1 MNRGND
7 RAHPSLVL
15 NAAVLCADWDA
26 SVRVGRLK
34 YEDRDALDRLRCEL
48 GRSYVVRRIA
58 DQVEVAAATIDAMLP
73 GDVTESRTGDL
84 PNLLVWRMADWLVEH
99 FAGTG
104 RQLFRR
110 RRALIVVSD
119 RPEDNLLSSVLPRN
133 ASLLPGIAFQT
144 AFELEVRV
152 EYPRGRAEVFVTLD
166 SRSRPRVD
174 TPVSDLIAA
183 GVPVENLYV
192 RRSGAPGDS
201 RLADAGHLTGR
212 VECVL
217 DAELM
222 LADHDEGWPTIRASE
237 ARLEPRMEVLAHV
250 LAHLYPAAGTTHGVL
265 EKLRVAAGRIST
277 GHEQLK
283 RIRSMAAYLQR
294 QKPLLLD
301 GHEGELGE
309 LISSQRKFPKYE
321 VVPKPA
327 LIFDA
332 RGMRTNRW
340 NQGGL
345 DQHGPFDRYQ
355 FNPKRLNIAVVCRQ
369 DLQGRVEQFVDHL
382 LHGVQNTQ
390 GGDVGFLRRFAL
402 EKPYAQVFMAKN
414 ASAAAYRQAA
424 IAAVEHITD
433 RGESWNLALVQ
444 TEEAMEV
451 LSGDDNPYL
460 TTKAFFLGK
469 GIAVQHV
476 HFETMNQPPQQRAY
490 SLNNVGLACYAKLGG
505 VPWLLPSDQT
515 IAHELVI
522 GLGSHHERRSRFGVG
537 DRYVGITT
545 VFSGDGR
552 YLLESRTRAV
562 PFAEYGT
569 AMLGAVRTAVERVRE
584 DFAWGADDPVRLVFH
599 AFKPVKDI
607 EAQAVRDL
615 MAELAIPHAEY
626 AFLHIADSHPF
637 QIFDES
643 EQGVPSGRGT
653 KKGIFA
659 PPRGL
664 SIHLSKQ
671 DALLCLKG
679 ARELKKADDGH
690 PSPLLLRLHRE
701 SSFRDLTYL
710 CRQAYA
716 FACHSWRSFLPAPMP
731 ITILYSQLVAENL
744 RLLSTVSNWSED
756 VIVGR
761 MGRTRWFL

>member
-1 MNRGND
+1 MNRSND
-7 RAHPSLVL
+7 RREPNLVL
-15 NAAVLCADWDA
+15 NAVALRTDWDA
-26 SVRVGRLK
+26 SVRVGRLP
-34 YEDRDALDRLRCEL
+34 YENPEALDLLRRKL
-48 GRSYVVRRIA
+48 GRTHVVRRIA
-58 DQVEVAAATIDAMLP
+58 SEVEVAAADIDAELLGNVRKSRM
-73 GDVTESRTGDL
+73 GDV
-84 PNLLVWRMADWLVEH
+84 PNLIAWRLADWLVEH
-99 FAGTG
+99 FSGT
-104 RQLFRR
+104 RRRLFRR
-110 RRALIVVSD
+110 RGSLIVVSD
-119 RPEDNLLSSVLPRN
+119 RPADNLLSSVLPEN
-133 ASLLPGIAFQT
+133 ARLSPGIAFQA

-152 EYPRGRAEVFVTLD
+152 EYPHGRPAVFVMLT
-166 SRSRPRVD
+166 SRSRPRID
-174 TPVSDLIAA
+174 TPVSDLLAMGI
-183 GVPVENLYV
+183 PVENLYV
-192 RRSGAPGDS
+192 RRSGMARDN
-201 RLADAGHLTGR
+201 RLSDAGHLTGR
-212 VECVL
+212 VERVSG
-217 DAELM
+217 DELI
-222 LADHDEGWPTIRASE
+222 LVDHDEGWPKIRASD
-237 ARLEPRMEVLAHV
+237 ASLEPRMETLAHV
-250 LAHLYPAAGTTHGVL
+250 LAHLYPAAGTTRDVL
-265 EKLRVAAGRIST
+265 EKLRAAAGGIAV
-277 GHEQLK
+277 GPEQLR
-283 RIRSMAAYLQR
+283 RIRSMVMYLQK

-301 GHEGELGE
+301 GHEGEFGD
-309 LISSQRKFPKYE
+309 LISSRRKFPAYE

-345 DQHGPFDRYQ
+345 DHHGPFDRYQ
-355 FNPKRLNIAVVCRQ
+355 FNPKRLNVVVLCRL
-369 DLQGRVEQFVDHL
+369 DLKGRVEQFVDHL
-382 LHGVQNTQ
+382 LQGVPNTN

-402 EKPYAQVFMAKN
+402 EKPYVQVFMATN

-444 TEEAMEV
+444 TEEAMEALV
-451 LSGDDNPYL
+451 GDENPYL

-476 HFETMNQPPQQRAY
+476 HFETINQPWQQKAY

-515 IAHELVI
+515 VAHELVI

-552 YLLESRTRAV
+552 YLLESRTCAV

-569 AMLGAVRTAVERVRE
+569 AMLSAVRSAVERVRQ
-584 DFAWGADDPVRLVFH
+584 DYAWGADDPVRLVFH
-599 AFKPVKDI
+599 AFKPVKDV

-615 MAELAIPHAEY
+615 MTELAIPHAEY
-626 AFLHIADSHPF
+626 AFLHIADTHPF

-643 EQGVPSGRGT
+643 EQGVSSGRGA
-653 KKGIFA
+653 KKGILA

-664 SIHLSKQ
+664 AIHLSRH

-679 ARELKKADDGH
+679 ARELKQAYDGH
-690 PSPLLLRLHRE
+690 PSSLFLHLHRE

-716 FACHSWRSFLPAPMP
+716 FSCHSWRSFLPAPLP

-744 RLLSTVSNWSED
+744 RQLSTVTNWSD
-756 VIVGR
+756 DAIVGR
-761 MGRTRWFL
+761 IGRTRWFL